1 MKDAINAAIVI
12 NKEAGYTSRDVVNR
26 LNKILNTKAIGHT
39 GTLDPLA
46 EGVLVCL
53 INKYTKLVP
62 LITNEEKEYVAEI
75 KLGILTDTLDITGK
89 IIKKEEVP
97 RLDKNQI
104 TEVLNSFLGSYKET
118 IPLYSAVHID
128 GKRLYEY
135 AREGKS
141 VVLPERMV
149 EIKEI
154 SLLDYHDDIIKIC
167 TVVSKGTYIR
177 SLIQSICEKLNTIGV
192 MNKLTRTRQGIFKIE
207 DSFTLEEIAKGEY
220 KPLFLKDLLTVKTV
234 KLSPMLEKKVING
247 NVLELNEDG
256 YILFI
261 QRQKD
266 IALYHF
272 KDKIGKLVILF

>member
-1 MKDAINAAIVI
+1 MKNAVNFAVVI
-12 NKEAGYTSRDVVNR
+12 NKDTGYTSRDVVNK

-53 INKYTKLVP
+53 VNKYTKLVP

-75 KLGILTDTLDITGK
+75 KLGLLTDTLDITGK
-89 IIKKEEVP
+89 IIKQGEIP
-97 RLDKNQI
+97 RLDKSQI
-104 TEVLNSFLGSYKET
+104 TEVLNSFLGSYKEK
-118 IPLYSAVHID
+118 IPLYSAVHVD

-167 TVVSKGTYIR
+167 AVVSKGTYIR

-207 DSFTLEEIAKGEY
+207 NSYTLEEIVKGEY
-220 KPLFLKDLLTVKTV
+220 KPLFLKDLLNVKTME
-234 KLSPMLEKKVING
+234 LSSILEKKVING
-247 NVLELNEDG
+247 NIIELNEDG
-256 YILFI
+256 YILFV
-261 QRQKD
+261 QEQKD
-266 IALYHF
+266 IALYYF
-272 KDKIGKLVILF
+272 KDKIGKLLILF